1 MELIMKSH
9 RFVRFALV
17 TCVAALCAAPLV
29 RAQTTEPSTE
39 SAPAT
44 QPTASEAPEARPAAP
59 AKIDPKAADLVN
71 AMKSAYGK
79 LSAVELAG
87 VVSGNFDV
95 AGQKNQPKQDF
106 TASYQAP
113 NKFRHES
120 KDGLVVGS
128 TGDKLYLYSPNENVY
143 STIDTQGDKL
153 EQVPQP
159 LANILFGENPSLLM
173 AISLDPFWF
182 FEGATVSRGED
193 ATLDGKSY
201 ATLRISDRPT
211 DDVTILVD
219 NDTKLVRRVTL
230 DLRKSLAKRGTP
242 DIKSADFTV
251 DYTTTTPNSAAKPEQ
266 FAWTPP
272 AGARDAAA
280 AKPGGSERFD
290 ANNDLVGKAA
300 PAIALKDLSDKE
312 VKPLADAKGNVI
324 LLDFWATWCPPCVEG
339 MPNLQR
345 IHTERAKDGI
355 KVFAVNAMEE
365 KDRVA
370 SFIKQRNLNIPV
382 LLDTEG
388 KAGEAY
394 KIDGWPTSVV
404 IKRDGTIHK
413 ILHPVGPEGEKALDE
428 ALNEA
433 LKAK

>member
-1 MELIMKSH
+1 MKSH
-9 RFVRFALV
+9 RFVRFALA
-17 TCVAALCAAPLV
+17 TCVAAVFAAPL
-29 RAQTTEPSTE
+29 RAQTTEPATQA
-39 SAPAT
+39 APAT
-44 QPTASEAPEARPAAP
+44 QPAAEAPAEPKQA

-71 AMKSAYGK
+71 EMKSAYGK
-79 LSAVELAG
+79 LTAVELAG

-95 AGQKNQPKQDF
+95 AGQKSQPKQDF

-120 KDGLVVGS
+120 KDGLLVGS
-128 TGDKLYLYSPNENVY
+128 TGDKLYIYSPTENVY
-143 STIDTQGDKL
+143 STLDSKGDKL

-173 AISLDPFWF
+173 AISLDPFWV
-182 FEGATVSRGED
+182 FEGATVNRGD
-193 ATLDGKSY
+193 DTTIDGKSY
-201 ATLRISDRPT
+201 ATLRITDRPT
-211 DDVTILVD
+211 DEVTIAVD
-219 NDTKLVRRVTL
+219 NNTKLIRRVTL
-230 DLRKSLAKRGTP
+230 DLRKSVEKRGAP
-242 DIKSADFTV
+242 DIKAADFTV
-251 DYTTTTPNSAAKPEQ
+251 DYTATTPNGSPKADQ
-266 FAWTPP
+266 FAWAPP

-290 ANNDLVGKAA
+290 AKNDLAGHPA
-300 PAIALKDLSDKE
+300 PEIVLKDLNDKE
-312 VKPLADAKGNVI
+312 MKPLADAKGNVI
-324 LLDFWATWCPPCVEG
+324 LIDFWATWCPPCVEG

-355 KVFAVNAMEE
+355 RVFAVNAMEE

-370 SFIKQRNLNIPV
+370 NFIKARNLNLPV

-388 KAGEAY
+388 KTGEAY
-394 KIDGWPTSVV
+394 KVDGWPTSVV

>member
-9 RFVRFALV
+9 RFVRFAL
-17 TCVAALCAAPLV
+17 AACIAAVFATPLA
-29 RAQTTEPSTE
+29 RAQTTEPATQG
-39 SAPAT
+39 APAT
-44 QPTASEAPEARPAAP
+44 QPAAEAPAEPKAP

-71 AMKSAYGK
+71 EMKSAYGK
-79 LSAVELAG
+79 LTAVELAG

-120 KDGLVVGS
+120 KDGLIVGS
-128 TGDKLYLYSPNENVY
+128 TGDKLYLFSPTENVY
-143 STIDTQGDKL
+143 STIDTKGEKL

-182 FEGATVSRGED
+182 FEGATVNRGDD
-193 ATLDGKSY
+193 ATLDGKNY

-219 NDTKLVRRVTL
+219 NDTKLIRRVTL
-230 DLRKSLAKRGTP
+230 DLRKSLAKRGAP

-251 DYTTTTPNSAAKPEQ
+251 DYTTTTPNSAAKAEQ

-300 PAIALKDLSDKE
+300 PAIALKDLNDKE
-312 VKPLADAKGNVI
+312 VKPLADAKGSVI

-345 IHTERAKDGI
+345 IHLERAKDGI

-370 SFIKQRNLNIPV
+370 GFIKQRNLNIPV

-394 KIDGWPTSVV
+394 KVDGWPTSVV

-413 ILHPVGPEGEKALDE
+413 ILHPVGPEGEKALED